1 MNISDLFTKEVNYIK
16 NEHIKNM
23 VIQTLNAAPEWLQVI
38 PASSSGKYHPE
49 YAAVFRASPKEYV
62 LTLRKLYDLQNQ
74 HRA

>member
-49 YAAVFRASPKEYV
+49 YADRN
-62 LTLRKLYDLQNQ
+62 LRNRYNRINLYLRRDWK
-74 HRA
+74 